1 MENNTAITI
10 VILAILL
17 MMSAY
22 FSATETAFSSLN
34 KIRIKNMASDGN
46 KRAQLVLRMS
56 DNYDRILSTILI
68 GNNIV
73 NIVSASLATV
83 LFVEHYGDAG
93 VAMSTIVMTVL
104 VLIFGEISPKSLA
117 KENPENFAMFSA
129 PILQAFCVILY
140 PVNIIFMQWKK
151 LLTKM
156 FHISRDTGMTEEE
169 LITIV
174 EEATQDGG
182 LNEQEGELIRS
193 AIEFNDLDVT
203 DILTPR
209 IDVVGI
215 SVQDTKKQVY
225 ESFRESGYSR
235 LPVYEETVDH
245 IVGVI
250 NLKDFYNSE
259 DKPIQ
264 EILKPVFITPAAVK
278 ISKLLKSLQSSKTHF
293 AVVIDEYG
301 GTLGI
306 VTMEDIIEELVGE
319 IWDEHDEVINEIE
332 KISENEYLIN
342 CGANLDKMFRVFD
355 MDEDFDATTVS
366 GWVVEELGE
375 IPKVGDSFTYENL
388 HITVTKTE
396 FRRVQ
401 EIRVQIQSSG
411 SSEDDD

>member
-129 PILQAFCVILY
+129 PILQTFCVILY

-375 IPKVGDSFTYENL
+375 IPKVGDRFTYDNL